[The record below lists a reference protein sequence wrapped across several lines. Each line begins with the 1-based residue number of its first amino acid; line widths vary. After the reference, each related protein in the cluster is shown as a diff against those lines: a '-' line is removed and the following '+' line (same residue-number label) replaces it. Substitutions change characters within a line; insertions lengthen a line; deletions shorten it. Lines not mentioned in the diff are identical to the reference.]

1 MSPHSSPCGCRS
13 NSSRWTGAVQPFPA
27 PRTLDKVGPV
37 KGRDLTF
44 EEFADARQGSL
55 LRVAFVLTADR
66 HLAEDLVQTV
76 LTSVWLRWPRIKDLA
91 NRDAYVQR
99 MLIMQYVS
107 WRRRRWWKETPTA
120 DLPDRASMPADSD
133 VDLARVLLSL
143 PRRQRAVIV
152 LRYLQDLTEAE
163 TAKALGCSVG
173 TVKSQS
179 AKALA
184 VLRRSKALSGT
195 TDVANG

>member
-1 MSPHSSPCGCRS
+1 M
-13 NSSRWTGAVQPFPA
+13 
-27 PRTLDKVGPV
+27 
-37 KGRDLTF
+37 TF

-143 PRRQRAVIV
+143 PRRQRAGPD
-152 LRYLQDLTEAE
+152 RP
-163 TAKALGCSVG
+163 
-173 TVKSQS
+173 
-179 AKALA
+179 
-184 VLRRSKALSGT
+184 
-195 TDVANG
+195 

>member
-1 MSPHSSPCGCRS
+1 
-13 NSSRWTGAVQPFPA
+13 
-27 PRTLDKVGPV
+27 V
-37 KGRDLTF
+37 KGRGVTF

-66 HLAEDLVQTV
+66 YLAEDLVQTV
-76 LTSVWLRWPRIKDLA
+76 LTSAWLRWPRIKDLA
-91 NRDAYVQR
+91 NRDAYVQK
-99 MLIMQYVS
+99 MLIRQFVS
-107 WRRRRWWKETPTA
+107 WRRRWWWRETPTA
-120 DLPDRASMPADSD
+120 DLPDHASTQINPD

-152 LRYLQDLTEAE
+152 LRYLQDLTESE
-163 TAKALGCSVG
+163 TAMALGCSVG

-184 VLRRSKALSGT
+184 VLRSSRALSDP
-195 TDVANG
+195 TDAAT

>member
-1 MSPHSSPCGCRS
+1 MARRTTFSRS
-13 NSSRWTGAVQPFPA
+13 R
-27 PRTLDKVGPV
+27 DVGREDPV
-37 KGRDLTF
+37 KGRGVTF
-44 EEFADARQGSL
+44 EEFAGARQGSL

-76 LTSVWLRWPRIKDLA
+76 LTSVWLRWPRIRELA
-91 NRDAYVQR
+91 NRDAYVQK
-99 MLIMQYVS
+99 MLITQYVS
-107 WRRRRWWKETPTA
+107 WRRRRWWREAPAA
-120 DLPDRASMPADSD
+120 DLPDRASAQANSD
-133 VDLARVLLSL
+133 IDLARALLSL

-184 VLRRSKALSGT
+184 VLRNSNALRDAAGLTADKEGIHGT
-195 TDVANG
+195 GSAQQ

>member
-1 MSPHSSPCGCRS
+1 
-13 NSSRWTGAVQPFPA
+13 
-27 PRTLDKVGPV
+27 V